1 MAKTK
6 ELKLP
11 KYLKLAKGS
20 MWFDTEGQNASGIE
34 LYNST
39 VSFQGRE
46 PIYDHE
52 FVQMESDEHYF
63 PHKPIPKESIV
74 PMDKKK
80 KWYFDTTKVPKDKTA
95 NIITAMNFGILVA
108 CNPRKE
114 EKAAKE
120 KLPVKEKTPSRG
132 DGDFAYDH
140 GSIVYVGKNEYMYK
154 KLNRTDEEE
163 IIDFINKCPIT
174 EQARYN
180 LQDLLE
186 FENKGYNR
194 TNRSRHNVLK
204 TLREK
209 LNTFPKDMN
218 PLGPIIKNDGLKDGT
233 VKGQ

>member
-20 MWFDTEGQNASGIE
+20 MWFDTEGPNASGIE
-34 LYNST
+34 LYNSK
-39 VSFQGRE
+39 VSFKGRE

-52 FVQMESDEHYF
+52 FIQMEAEEDYF
-63 PHKPIPKESIV
+63 PYKPVPKESV
-74 PMDKKK
+74 QPMDDDK
-80 KWYFDTTKVPKDKTA
+80 KWYFDTTKVPKDKQA

-108 CNPRKE
+108 CDPRKE

-120 KLPVKEKTPSRG
+120 YVKPEDKTPSRG

-140 GSIVYVGKNEYMYK
+140 GSIVYVGKNNHMYK
-154 KLNRTDEEE
+154 KLNRTDEAE
-163 IIDFINKCPIT
+163 IIEFINKCPVT
-174 EQARYN
+174 TQARYN

-186 FENKGYNR
+186 MENKRYNR

-204 TLREK
+204 ALREK
-209 LNTFPKDMN
+209 LNTFPKGMN
-218 PLGPIIKNDGLKDGT
+218 PVGPIVKNDGLKDGE
-233 VKGQ
+233 VVGQ